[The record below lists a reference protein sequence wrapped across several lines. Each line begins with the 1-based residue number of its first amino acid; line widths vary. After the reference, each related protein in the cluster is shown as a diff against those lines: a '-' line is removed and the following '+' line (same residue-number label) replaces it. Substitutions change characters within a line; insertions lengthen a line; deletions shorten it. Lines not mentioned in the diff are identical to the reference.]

1 MSNKNIILTV
11 LRDGTASS
19 VNVRPGKGIIF
30 IILDLNKI
38 DATRI
43 DLGWLQRQNRS
54 QWRNVSG

>member
-38 DATRI
+38 YATRI

-54 QWRNVSG
+54 TA

>member
-11 LRDGTASS
+11 LRDGTTSS

-38 DATRI
+38 YATRI
-43 DLGWLQRQNRS
+43 DSGWLQRQNRS
-54 QWRNVSG
+54 TA